1 MFNCTR
7 LAFGLSAFVA
17 ASLFVAAPVFADD
30 TMMKSDSMMSKK
42 IDCGQAKTMLS
53 NAEAMGTT
61 TAYTGE
67 IDRIILPTLMDR
79 EKGTN
84 MMLHI
89 EAQCGT
95 DPKMKEMAAKA
106 AADSDA
112 RMQMFAA
119 MKQ

>member
-1 MFNCTR
+1 
-7 LAFGLSAFVA
+7 
-17 ASLFVAAPVFADD
+17 
-30 TMMKSDSMMSKK
+30 
-42 IDCGQAKTMLS
+42 
-53 NAEAMGTT
+53 
-61 TAYTGE
+61 
-67 IDRIILPTLMDR
+67 MDR